1 MKLKIISTYLNP
13 SQYGVQLL
21 SSVQNMAAFDRL
33 DLFIRDLLLSPVV
46 KALSNPK
53 NVPVL
58 WMPLK
63 LEHNGQNL
71 VLLLIFLDYR
81 FKIELDL
88 LVSSQL
94 GVLYR

>member
-1 MKLKIISTYLNP
+1 MKLKIISTYLKP

-21 SSVQNMAAFDRL
+21 SSVQNVTAFDRL
-33 DLFIRDLLLSPVV
+33 GLLIGDLLLSPVV
-46 KALSNPK
+46 KAFSNPK

-58 WMPLK
+58 GVPLK
-63 LEHNGQNL
+63 LEHHGQNL
-71 VLLLIFLDYR
+71 VLLLVFLDYR